1 MIDIYVINLKNRTDR
16 LKKFKENF
24 DKHFNINV
32 IEAVKNKEGWKGC
45 LQSHLK
51 CIKHAKENNMKYII
65 VFEDDALPMN
75 KDIFEKFKKIK
86 EDIFEKKNDWDI
98 FIGGSAKT
106 RKKCEIKVY
115 NSELDLYNIT
125 ITRNTHSIVY
135 NNTSYDFFLNN
146 ESEIPIDIIWN
157 KKVKAIMPI
166 PFLFTSHDSWSNIS
180 NTRCNIKNRIK
191 SNEQQLINT
200 LKINK

>member
-1 MIDIYVINLKNRTDR
+1 MNLTIVQPKS
-16 LKKFKENF
+16 
-24 DKHFNINV
+24 FN
-32 IEAVKNKEGWKGC
+32 
-45 LQSHLK
+45 
-51 CIKHAKENNMKYII
+51 
-65 VFEDDALPMN
+65 
-75 KDIFEKFKKIK
+75 
-86 EDIFEKKNDWDI
+86 
-98 FIGGSAKT
+98 
-106 RKKCEIKVY
+106 
-115 NSELDLYNIT
+115 LYNIT